1 MDQKGFF
8 MFNPKQYRAKAA
20 EYVELGKQTDAPN
33 EIREFKDRERSFN
46 ALAENEECRRGLC
59 WNSMWRNLQHDV
71 IDSSGEVNWLIDS
84 RRGKRLPAVDLAH
97 VDLAGG
103 KQSPEQ
109 HGGSLR

>member
-1 MDQKGFF
+1 MPGGRAAA
-8 MFNPKQYRAKAA
+8 FNPFTCPNCGAFYQVAKTEAGA
-20 EYVELGKQTDAPN
+20 ETD
-33 EIREFKDRERSFN
+33 RG
-46 ALAENEECRRGLC
+46 CRRALC

>member
-1 MDQKGFF
+1 MSQHAERSEKPATPPIGC
-8 MFNPKQYRAKAA
+8 PAAA
-20 EYVELGKQTDAPN
+20 E
-33 EIREFKDRERSFN
+33 RR
-46 ALAENEECRRGLC
+46 CRRALC

-71 IDSSGEVNWLIDS
+71 IDLSGEVNWLIDS

>member
-1 MDQKGFF
+1 MSDWPLDDSQLVIAVIQGLVLVVSVMTAF
-8 MFNPKQYRAKAA
+8 RKAR
-20 EYVELGKQTDAPN
+20 G
-33 EIREFKDRERSFN
+33 
-46 ALAENEECRRGLC
+46 CRRALC

-71 IDSSGEVNWLIDS
+71 INSSGEVNWLIDS

>member
-1 MDQKGFF
+1 MQDGLTWFQPRIRLCQSPIARVYAIISLSAQLLQYMAVVRSKG
-8 MFNPKQYRAKAA
+8 NPD
-20 EYVELGKQTDAPN
+20 LGW
-33 EIREFKDRERSFN
+33 
-46 ALAENEECRRGLC
+46 CRRALC

-71 IDSSGEVNWLIDS
+71 IDLSGEVNWLIDS

>member
-1 MDQKGFF
+1 
-8 MFNPKQYRAKAA
+8 
-20 EYVELGKQTDAPN
+20 
-33 EIREFKDRERSFN
+33 
-46 ALAENEECRRGLC
+46 
-59 WNSMWRNLQHDV
+59 MWRNLQLDV